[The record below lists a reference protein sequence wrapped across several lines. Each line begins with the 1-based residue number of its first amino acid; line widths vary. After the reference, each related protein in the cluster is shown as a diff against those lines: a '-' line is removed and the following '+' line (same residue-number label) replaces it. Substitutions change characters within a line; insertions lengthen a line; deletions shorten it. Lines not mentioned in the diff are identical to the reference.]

1 MYNIHFPAMR
11 KNIDVDE
18 LTLKK
23 MKLISAHE
31 KMSVKALMENAVQW
45 FVKSKE
51 VEKYASLTDEEKED
65 IGLLVLMQEGEPT
78 DTVPEEDILK
88 ILRE

>member
-1 MYNIHFPAMR
+1 
-11 KNIDVDE
+11 
-18 LTLKK
+18 

-31 KMSVKALMENAVQW
+31 KMSVKALMKKAVQW

-51 VEKYASLTDEEKED
+51 VEKYASLTDEEKKD

-88 ILRE
+88 ILQE